1 MSIKNLYGLS
11 HNLLEKYSV
20 GVPRY
25 TSYPPAPEWRED
37 FKAED
42 FLKANEIANQ
52 SRSPVSLYFHLP
64 FCESQCYF
72 CACNIVISKKR
83 SVVSPYLEHIKKEI
97 SSLGDLISRNR
108 SVEQIHLGGG
118 TPTYFNP
125 DELKELFSTIKEN
138 IGISKNCE
146 VGIEID
152 PRVTTHDHLKT
163 LSELGFNR
171 LSMGIQDFDQ
181 KVQETI
187 NRIQPFEETKKIFQY
202 SKALNFESINVD
214 LIYGLPFQ
222 TKESFKRTI
231 DLIFKLAPD
240 RIALFH
246 YAHLPQLLN
255 HQDKY
260 IPANALP
267 SSSEKIEIFQY
278 AVNTLTGNGYVFIG
292 LDHFAK
298 VDDELAQ
305 ARKNK
310 TLHRNFQGYT
320 TKSGC
325 DLYGLGITA
334 ISNVQNTFSQNI
346 KKLNPYYEAVDLN
359 KMPLFR
365 GFVLS
370 KDDLL
375 RREIIMKILCHGIII
390 KSEIEEKYSINF
402 DKYFAFEIERLKEL
416 EQEGLILSRVVV
428 CNDSTSTIKITET
441 GQFFLRNIA
450 CIFDR
455 YLQEKNGKQKIYSK
469 AI

>member
-1 MSIKNLYGLS
+1 MLT
-11 HNLLEKYSV
+11 HDLLEKYSV
-20 GVPRY
+20 SVPRY
-25 TSYPPAPEWRED
+25 TSYPPAPEWSED

-42 FLKANEIANQ
+42 FLCANDLANKNKT
-52 SRSPVSLYFHLP
+52 PVSLYFHLP

-72 CACNIVISKKR
+72 CACNVVISKKT
-83 SVVSPYLEHIKKEI
+83 SIVGPYLEQIKKEI
-97 SSLGDLISRNR
+97 SSLGNLINKDRY
-108 SVEQIHLGGG
+108 VEQIHFGGG

-125 DELKELFSTIKEN
+125 DELKELFSTIREN
-138 IGISKNCE
+138 FNISKSCE
-146 VGIEID
+146 IGVEVD
-152 PRVTTHDHLKT
+152 PRVTTFAHLET

-171 LSMGIQDFDQ
+171 LSMGIQDFDL

-187 NRIQPFEETKKIFQY
+187 NRIQPFEETKKIFEY
-202 SKALNFESINVD
+202 SKALDFKSINVD

-222 TKESFKRTI
+222 TKESFQRTI
-231 DLIFKLAPD
+231 DLIFKLDPD

-260 IPANALP
+260 IPENTLP
-267 SSSEKIEIFQY
+267 SSFEKIEIFQC
-278 AVNTLTGNGYVFIG
+278 AVKTLTDNDYVFIG

-298 VDDELAQ
+298 ASDELAQ
-305 ARKNK
+305 AKKNK

-346 KKLNPYYEAVDLN
+346 KKLNPYYETIDLN

-365 GFVLS
+365 GFILN

-375 RREIIMKILCHGIII
+375 RREIIMKILCHGIVI
-390 KSEIEEKYSINF
+390 KSGIEEKHNINF
-402 DKYFAFEIERLKEL
+402 DKYFSYELDRLAEL
-416 EQEGLILSRVVV
+416 ESDGLI
-428 CNDSTSTIKITET
+428 CKDDMKIEVTPL

-450 CIFDR
+450 CVFDY
-455 YLQEKNGKQKIYSK
+455 YLQRKDGKQKVYSK
-469 AI
+469 SI